1 MFARITTTIT
11 FYLAL
16 AAAGQL
22 DIARDDFPMHGL
34 DAVAP
39 SVLRIDARQCQGN
52 VQAAAPMD
60 RVATGFLWR
69 DKNTAVTALH
79 VVTGCPNISVYYQ
92 GLKISRSAT
101 ITKVLRKAD
110 LALLSVGNSP
120 ESTPLQ
126 DDAKKPSLDQE
137 LATLGFQLQI
147 PDMSSTLLHLR
158 YGGKKLRDIV
168 PPSVAQ
174 ALANVG
180 SPSLDLE
187 ITNIEGHL
195 VPGLSG
201 APIFNPSGKVVAV
214 ADGGLDN
221 GTVGISWGIPI
232 GTLHDLTVSSE
243 SISEVANGARN
254 DVLFAAERDSS
265 VKGQQNCSG
274 LQLTKLRT
282 TSFSQIASSADDV
295 LGLQQLINY
304 FQIDPAGFS
313 FDVYQHLP
321 SGATIALPSGSQLTV
336 TQGVC
341 TATLGNGE
349 VVIMVQLALLASDAE
364 IQAESQQLELNA
376 AGGSVQGWYID
387 PGFTYP
393 MPVPRFDGML
403 VRRRGYVHL
412 TAAQIG
418 LNQVP
423 QDKYLFETIA
433 ARGHAML
440 FTSVTNNAAT
450 TSNNQRALACRLN
463 PAQEDCAAI
472 LSRSSDWVRSVI
484 AVHLATF
491 PVG

>member
-1 MFARITTTIT
+1 MFLRIVTAIG
-11 FYLAL
+11 FFLSL
-16 AAAGQL
+16 GAAGWPGAAHQ
-22 DIARDDFPMHGL
+22 DFPMHSL
-34 DAVAP
+34 DSVAS

-52 VQAAAPMD
+52 AQVATMD

-79 VVTGCPNISVYYQ
+79 VVSGCPNISVYYQ

-101 ITKVLRKAD
+101 IAKVLRKAD

-126 DDAKKPSLDQE
+126 DDLKTPSLDQE

-147 PDMSSTLLHLR
+147 PDMSSTRLHLR

-174 ALANVG
+174 SLLNVG

-221 GTVGISWGIPI
+221 GTVGISWGVPVGI
-232 GTLHDLTVSSE
+232 LRDLTASVESVSE
-243 SISEVANGARN
+243 IANGVHNAA
-254 DVLFAAERDSS
+254 LFAAERDSS
-265 VKGQQNCSG
+265 DKGRQSCSG

-282 TSFSQIASSADDV
+282 ASFSQIATSADDL

-304 FQIDPAGFS
+304 FQVDPGSFS

-321 SGATIALPSGSQLTV
+321 SGATVALPAGAQLTS
-336 TQGVC
+336 TDGVC
-341 TATLGNGE
+341 TASLANGE
-349 VVIMVQLALLASDAE
+349 VVTMVQLALLNSDAE
-364 IQAESQQLELNA
+364 IQVESQQLEVNA
-376 AGGSVQGWYID
+376 AGGSVQGWYAD
-387 PGFTYP
+387 TAFTYP

-403 VRRRGYVHL
+403 VRRRGYVHIA
-412 TAAQIG
+412 AAQIG
-418 LNQVP
+418 LNQIP

-433 ARGHAML
+433 ARGHALL
-440 FTSVTNNAAT
+440 FTSVVNNAAT
-450 TSNNQRALACRLN
+450 TANNQRAIACRLN
-463 PAQEDCAAI
+463 PAPDGCAAI
-472 LSRSSDWVRSVI
+472 VSRANDWIRSVI

-491 PVG
+491 PIG

>member
-1 MFARITTTIT
+1 MFFLTCGVVGHPGITD
-11 FYLAL
+11 
-16 AAAGQL
+16 Q
-22 DIARDDFPMHGL
+22 DFPMHSL
-34 DAVAP
+34 DLLAS
-39 SVLRIDARQCQGN
+39 SVLRIDARECKSNAQ
-52 VQAAAPMD
+52 VAAMD
-60 RVATGFLWR
+60 RVATGFVWR
-69 DKNTAVTALH
+69 DKNTVVTALH

-92 GLKISRSAT
+92 GLKISRPARVA
-101 ITKVLRKAD
+101 KVLRKAD
-110 LALLSVGNSP
+110 LALLYVGNSP
-120 ESTPLQ
+120 ESVPLQ
-126 DDAKKPSLDQE
+126 DDPKTPSLDQQ

-168 PPSVAQ
+168 PPSVAE

-214 ADGGLDN
+214 ADGGLEN
-221 GTVGISWGIPI
+221 GTVGISWGIPV
-232 GTLHDLTVSSE
+232 GTLHDLIASSDSVPE
-243 SISEVANGARN
+243 IANGVHNAG
-254 DVLFAAERDSS
+254 LFAAESDSS

-282 TSFSQIASSADDV
+282 TSFSKIASSADDL
-295 LGLQQLINY
+295 LGLQQLINF
-304 FQIDPAGFS
+304 FQMDPVGFT

-321 SGATIALPSGSQLTV
+321 SGATVALPSGAQLTAAN
-336 TQGVC
+336 GVC
-341 TATLGNGE
+341 TASLANGE
-349 VVIMVQLALLASDAE
+349 VVIMVQLALLNSDAE

-376 AGGSVQGWYID
+376 ARGSSQGWYVD
-387 PGFTYP
+387 PGFTYA
-393 MPVPRFDGML
+393 MPVPRFDGMV
-403 VRRRGYVHL
+403 VRRRGYVHV

-450 TSNNQRALACRLN
+450 TANNQRAMACRLD
-463 PAQEDCAAI
+463 PAQDGCAAV
-472 LSRSSDWVRSVI
+472 LSRSSDWVRSVL

-491 PVG
+491 PIG